1 MNCNLAAFEHYDGY
15 AVMPQMKVGDLLY
28 MVREDEN
35 KYDHNAI
42 ALFYVPKKD
51 MPQGVDIFPIPVQ
64 GKEVKAVHVGYI
76 PAVSNSELAMMFDFG
91 HSDIFECRIAAINPE
106 EHPNQQIRI
115 RINLLRKK

>member
-28 MVREDEN
+28 MVREEDN
-35 KYDHNAI
+35 KYDHKAI
-42 ALFYVPKKD
+42 ALFYVPAQ
-51 MPQGVDIFPIPVQ
+51 MPQGVDAFPIPVQ
-64 GKEVKAVHVGYI
+64 GQEVEAVHVGYI

-91 HSDIFECRIAAINPE
+91 HSDIFECRISAINPE

-115 RINLLRKK
+115 RVNLLRKK